1 MSNQHSEDPEK
12 AGGIT
17 LVKKKVSITIL
28 TGSKKKSFRA
38 WVCIFSEKY

>member
-28 TGSKKKSFRA
+28 TGSKKERFRA